1 MESDYAVDGE
11 LANLATEEPAP
22 ATAAAAGGG
31 GDDPDAAG
39 QEGRMATI
47 RLVSCA
53 TGETAPPASGPPSGV
68 SSTDGE
74 SVE

>member
-1 MESDYAVDGE
+1 MESDYGVDSE
-11 LANLATEEPAP
+11 LAGLTTEESTPAA
-22 ATAAAAGGG
+22 ATAGITSGSG
-31 GDDPDAAG
+31 PDEADGAG

-68 SSTDGE
+68 SQTDGE
-74 SVE
+74 